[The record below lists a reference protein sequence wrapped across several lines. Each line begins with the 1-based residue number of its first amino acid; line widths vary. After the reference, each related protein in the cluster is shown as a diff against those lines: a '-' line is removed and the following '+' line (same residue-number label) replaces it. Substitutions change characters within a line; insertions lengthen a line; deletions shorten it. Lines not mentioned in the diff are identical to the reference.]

1 MCINKNNINDYI
13 VKNYPKSDTY
23 ELASKLNITVCAL
36 RSRAYKLGVKKDLS
50 HMHKVYSNLQE
61 KRKESFEKNTI
72 PLELNQLEK
81 NIIIGSLLGDG
92 SLALYGRSKN
102 AHYREH
108 GGDSQSEYRK
118 WKAEKLKHVGFKF
131 NDKCKYGKL
140 SSFSHPVYTELYNL
154 FYINNIK
161 TITQNHISLLDH
173 PIGLACLYMD
183 DGSLTINVSAKNNG
197 YVYISPQI
205 TLYTLNFSMQENLIL
220 RDHILNIFGISFN
233 LSKRPDG
240 KNYILKINKMNDI
253 MRFINLVSTYV
264 REVKCMKYKID
275 IENRLIEKKKEIL
288 ETGLCRTIRTS
299 PLEVIDNCYS
309 KDDEIT
315 IIRMKKEGFKDK
327 DIANK
332 INRSY
337 WGTVD
342 KIRRLRQEGKL

>member
-1 MCINKNNINDYI
+1 MCFPENNINAYI
-13 VKNYPKSDTY
+13 IKNYPKSDTY
-23 ELASKLNITVCAL
+23 ELAAELNITVCAL
-36 RSRAYKLGVKKDLS
+36 RSRANKLGVKKDLYY
-50 HMHKVYSNLQE
+50 MHKMYSSLRE
-61 KRKESFEKNTI
+61 KRKESFDKNTI

-92 SLALYGRSKN
+92 NLALYGRSKN

-108 GGDSQSEYRK
+108 GGNNQTEYRK
-118 WKAEKLKHVGFKF
+118 WKAEKLKNVGFKF

-140 SSFSHPVYTELYNL
+140 SSFSHSVYTNLYNL
-154 FYINNIK
+154 FYINKVK
-161 TITQNHISLLDH
+161 TITQNNISVLDH

-197 YVYISPQI
+197 YIYISPQI

-240 KNYILKINKMNDI
+240 KNYILKINKMNEI
-253 MRFINLVSTYV
+253 MRFINLVSPYV
-264 REVKCMKYKID
+264 EEVKCMEYKID
-275 IENRLIEKKKEIL
+275 IKNRLMEKKKEVL
-288 ETGLCRTIRTS
+288 ETRLYRTIKIS
-299 PLEVIDNCYS
+299 PLEVIDKCYS
-309 KDDEIT
+309 NDDEIT

-327 DIANK
+327 DIANT
-332 INRSY
+332 INRSF